1 MLDVADLAREVRE
14 TGARL
19 APDPDRRTPRPAPD
33 PQARALDKRGR
44 EIERG
49 DPILFAAAGPFQGV
63 YSGRYLGR
71 DPSSGRM
78 IAQIDQG
85 EPRAGERAAIL
96 AGSTIR
102 ARGEDIRAEVKA
114 AITRELKV
122 LAGSALLSEIS
133 HATEPGGT

>member
-1 MLDVADLAREVRE
+1 MMFDVADLARGVRE
-14 TGARL
+14 DGARL
-19 APDPDRRTPRPAPD
+19 APEPERRTPRPATNPL
-33 PQARALDKRGR
+33 AVALDKRGR

-49 DPILFAAAGPFQGV
+49 DPILFAAAGPFRGV
-63 YSGRYLGR
+63 YAGRYLGR

-96 AGSTIR
+96 AATTIR

-114 AITRELKV
+114 AISRELRV
-122 LAGSALLSEIS
+122 LAGDAL
-133 HATEPGGT
+133 

>member
-1 MLDVADLAREVRE
+1 MTLPTSPARS
-14 TGARL
+14 ART
-19 APDPDRRTPRPAPD
+19 ARGSPPSPSAGSPRPAPD
-33 PQARALDKRGR
+33 PQALAHDKRGR

-49 DPILFAAAGPFQGV
+49 DPILFAAAGPFRGV
-63 YSGRYLGR
+63 YAGRYLGR

-85 EPRAGERAAIL
+85 EPRAGERTAIL

-114 AITRELKV
+114 AISRELHV
-122 LAGSALLSEIS
+122 LAGGAL
-133 HATEPGGT
+133 

>member
-1 MLDVADLAREVRE
+1 MLDVAELARAVRE
-14 TGARL
+14 DRARL
-19 APDPDRRTPRPAPD
+19 APEAERRPRRPAPD
-33 PQARALDKRGR
+33 PQARAVDKRGR

-49 DPILFAAAGPFQGV
+49 DPILFAAAGPASGV
-63 YSGRYLGR
+63 YAGRYLGR

-102 ARGEDIRAEVKA
+102 ARGEDIRAEAKA
-114 AITRELKV
+114 AIARELHV
-122 LAGSALLSEIS
+122 LAGDAL
-133 HATEPGGT
+133 